1 MPFALY
7 FLLSVNLLTFAMFG
21 WDKRAARRQK
31 RRIPEARL
39 YFFTLLGG
47 GIGAWIAI
55 RVFRHKTVKTSFR
68 IRLFAS
74 AVMSLG
80 LWWGLY
86 KLLWDK

>member
-1 MPFALY
+1 MQFALY
-7 FLLSVNLLTFAMFG
+7 FLLGVNLLTFAMFG

-47 GIGAWIAI
+47 GIGAWTAT

-68 IRLFAS
+68 IRLVA
-74 AVMSLG
+74 ATALSLG
-80 LWWGLY
+80 LWWTLY